1 MKTCFHFRTCLEN
14 TVVFSLMPKTKQQKQ
29 ETIKSLEDGLKAAK
43 AVVFANFQGLKVS
56 EAEELRR
63 ECRKNDIK
71 VVAAKKT
78 LVKRACEEL
87 GLADIDPKVFA
98 GGVATF
104 MALGDE
110 VSAAKIVSNFSKNH
124 EVMQIFGGV
133 LEGKFINVSMVKSLA
148 SLPSKQELL
157 AKLVGSINAP
167 VSGFVNVLA
176 GNLRGLVGVLNNIA
190 KAKV

>member
-1 MKTCFHFRTCLEN
+1 
-14 TVVFSLMPKTKQQKQ
+14 MPKSKLQKQ
-29 ETIKSLEDGLKAAK
+29 ETIKSLEDGLKSAK

-78 LVKRACEEL
+78 LVKRACQEM
-87 GLADIDPKVFA
+87 GLTDVDPKIFS

-110 VSAAKIVSNFSKNH
+110 VSAARIVNNFSKTH
-124 EVMQIFGGV
+124 EILQVFGGV
-133 LEGKFINVSMVKSLA
+133 LEGKFINVAMVKSLA
-148 SLPSKQELL
+148 NLPSKQELL

-190 KAKV
+190 KSKV

>member
-1 MKTCFHFRTCLEN
+1 
-14 TVVFSLMPKTKQQKQ
+14 MPKSKLQKQ
-29 ETIKSLEDGLKAAK
+29 ETVKSLEDGLKAAK

-63 ECRKNDIK
+63 ECRKNNIT

-78 LVKRACEEL
+78 LVKRACAEM
-87 GLADIDPKVFA
+87 GLTDVDPKVFA

-110 VSAAKIVSNFSKNH
+110 VSAAKIVNNFSKTH
-124 EVMQIFGGV
+124 EILQVFGGV
-133 LEGKFINVSMVKSLA
+133 LEGKFISVAMVKSLA
-148 SLPSKQELL
+148 NLPSKQELL
-157 AKLVGSINAP
+157 GRLVGSINAP

-190 KAKV
+190 KAKA

>member
-1 MKTCFHFRTCLEN
+1 
-14 TVVFSLMPKTKQQKQ
+14 MPKTKQQKE
-29 ETIKSLEDGLKAAK
+29 ETIKSLEEGLKSAK

-78 LVKRACEEL
+78 LVKRACEDL
-87 GLADIDPKVFA
+87 GLKDIDPKVFA

-110 VSAAKIVSNFSKNH
+110 VSAARIVNNFAKTH
-124 EVMQIFGGV
+124 EILKIFGGV
-133 LEGKFINVSMVKSLA
+133 LEGNFIDVITVKSLA
-148 SLPSKQELL
+148 NLPSKQELL
-157 AKLVGSINAP
+157 ARLVGSINAP
-167 VSGFVNVLA
+167 VSDFVNVLA
-176 GNLRGLVGVLNNIA
+176 GNLRGLVGVLNNIKNA
-190 KAKV
+190 KA

>member
-1 MKTCFHFRTCLEN
+1 
-14 TVVFSLMPKTKQQKQ
+14 MPKSKQQKQ
-29 ETIKSLEDGLKAAK
+29 ETIQSLEDGLKVAK

-78 LVKRACEEL
+78 LVKRACEDV
-87 GLADIDPKVFA
+87 GLKDIDPKVFA

-110 VSAAKIVSNFSKNH
+110 VSAARVVNTFAKTH
-124 EVMQIFGGV
+124 EILQIFGGV
-133 LEGKFINVSMVKSLA
+133 LEGKFVDVSAVKSLA
-148 SLPSKQELL
+148 NLPSKQELL
-157 AKLVGSINAP
+157 ARLVGSLNSP
-167 VSGFVNVLA
+167 VSGFVNVMA

-190 KAKV
+190 SAKGGSV

>member
-1 MKTCFHFRTCLEN
+1 
-14 TVVFSLMPKTKQQKQ
+14 MPKTKQQKE

-63 ECRKNDIK
+63 ECRKNDIR
-71 VVAAKKT
+71 VIAAKKT
-78 LVKRACEEL
+78 LVKRACEDM
-87 GLADIDPKVFA
+87 GLKDINPKVFA

-104 MALGDE
+104 MAFGDE
-110 VSAAKIVSNFSKNH
+110 ISAARVVNTFAKTHDILK
-124 EVMQIFGGV
+124 IFGGV
-133 LEGKFINVSMVKSLA
+133 SEGKFVDVSVVKSLA
-148 SLPSKQELL
+148 NLPSKQELL
-157 AKLVGSINAP
+157 SRLVGSLNAP

>member
-1 MKTCFHFRTCLEN
+1 
-14 TVVFSLMPKTKQQKQ
+14 MPKTRIQKQ
-29 ETIKSLEDGLKAAK
+29 ETVQSLEEGLKTAK

-63 ECRKNDIK
+63 TCRKNDIS
-71 VVAAKKT
+71 VIAAKKT
-78 LVKRACEEL
+78 LVKKACADV
-87 GLADIDPKVFA
+87 GLTGIDPKVFD

-104 MALGDE
+104 MAFGDE
-110 VSAAKIVSNFSKNH
+110 ISAAKIVSTFAKDH
-124 EVMQIFGGV
+124 EIVKVFGGIF
-133 LEGKFINVSMVKSLA
+133 ENKFIDVTTVKSLA

-157 AKLVGSINAP
+157 GKLVGTLNNP

-190 KAKV
+190 KAKA

>member
-1 MKTCFHFRTCLEN
+1 
-14 TVVFSLMPKTKQQKQ
+14 MPKSKLQKQ
-29 ETIKSLEDGLKAAK
+29 ETVQSLGEGLKSAK

-63 ECRKNDIK
+63 ECRKNNIT
-71 VVAAKKT
+71 VIAAKKT
-78 LVKRACEEL
+78 LVKRACEDM
-87 GLADIDPKVFA
+87 GLKDVNPKVFA

-110 VSAAKIVSNFSKNH
+110 ISAARIVNTFAKTH
-124 EVMQIFGGV
+124 EILQIFGGV
-133 LEGKFINVSMVKSLA
+133 FEGKFIDVTSVKSLA
-148 SLPSKQELL
+148 NLPSKQELL
-157 AKLVGSINAP
+157 SRLVGSLNAP

-190 KAKV
+190 KAKS

>member
-1 MKTCFHFRTCLEN
+1 
-14 TVVFSLMPKTKQQKQ
+14 MPKTKLQKQ
-29 ETIKSLEDGLKAAK
+29 DTVKSLEDGLKAAK

-63 ECRKNDIK
+63 ECRKNNIK

-87 GLADIDPKVFA
+87 GLKDIDPKVFS

-110 VSAAKIVSNFSKNH
+110 VSAAKIVHTFSKDH
-124 EVMQIFGGV
+124 EIVKLFGGV
-133 LEGKFINVSMVKSLA
+133 LEGKFIDVSMVKSLA

-157 AKLVGSINAP
+157 AKLVGSLNAP
-167 VSGFVNVLA
+167 VSGFVNVMA

-190 KAKV
+190 KAKS

>member
-1 MKTCFHFRTCLEN
+1 
-14 TVVFSLMPKTKQQKQ
+14 MPKSKLQKE
-29 ETIKSLEDGLKAAK
+29 ETIKSLEEGLKSAK

-63 ECRKNDIK
+63 ECRKNGIA

-78 LVKRACEEL
+78 LVKRACQAM
-87 GLADIDPKVFA
+87 GLTDVDPKVFS

-110 VSAAKIVSNFSKNH
+110 VSAAKIVNNFSKTH
-124 EVMQIFGGV
+124 EILQVFGGV
-133 LEGKFINVSMVKSLA
+133 LEGKFISVAMVKSLA

-157 AKLVGSINAP
+157 ARLVGTINAP

-190 KAKV
+190 KAKA